1 MKISIILFLFLFVT
15 PIIGPRHNKRKNVTV
30 DQHGDSSGTET
41 SNPDNTGPSDPT
53 SHGGSSLYN
62 FGNIQFPPHIND
74 PSSNPSQQGSWQLTQ
89 DHFLPSN
96 VMDTPSVAEQHNYD
110 EAIIKMLK
118 KYNDWIQSCRIYNK
132 YNYITVDD
140 EGKNFI
146 CEACKLVKTKQFIGN
161 VIKFE
166 FVNNRAK
173 ERINEHLAT
182 DYHATSISY
191 IQENN
196 QVNEIESIIEQKHST
211 KLFRE
216 KFPECSY
223 QNIGEPGIAPEAT
236 KEDNIIRQLK
246 RISGWIAKDKDN
258 VKYKYITLDDDG
270 KNFICEA
277 CKFVNENFN
286 GKDIKFE
293 FDAYDKNRNTKSSI
307 YNHLTTN
314 KGHAAV
320 IKTINEN
327 NQMNYVYN
335 NIKEKYDNYKTIINE
350 KYPSTPEF
358 SNIILNRRG
367 RSRQGRGESSS
378 HHKGKGKGQMEDQS
392 EDSTDSN

>member
-1 MKISIILFLFLFVT
+1 
-15 PIIGPRHNKRKNVTV
+15 
-30 DQHGDSSGTET
+30 
-41 SNPDNTGPSDPT
+41 
-53 SHGGSSLYN
+53 
-62 FGNIQFPPHIND
+62 
-74 PSSNPSQQGSWQLTQ
+74 
-89 DHFLPSN
+89 
-96 VMDTPSVAEQHNYD
+96 
-110 EAIIKMLK
+110 MLK

-182 DYHATSISY
+182 DYHATSIS
-191 IQENN
+191 
-196 QVNEIESIIEQKHST
+196 S
-211 KLFRE
+211 
-216 KFPECSY
+216 
-223 QNIGEPGIAPEAT
+223 PEAT

-320 IKTINEN
+320 IKS
-327 NQMNYVYN
+327 
-335 NIKEKYDNYKTIINE
+335 K
-350 KYPSTPEF
+350 
-358 SNIILNRRG
+358 
-367 RSRQGRGESSS
+367 
-378 HHKGKGKGQMEDQS
+378 
-392 EDSTDSN
+392 